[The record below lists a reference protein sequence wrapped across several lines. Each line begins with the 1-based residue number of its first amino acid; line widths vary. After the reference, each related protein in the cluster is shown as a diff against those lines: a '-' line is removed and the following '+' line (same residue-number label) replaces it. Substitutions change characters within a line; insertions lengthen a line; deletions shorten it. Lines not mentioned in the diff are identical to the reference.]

1 MQTAESIRASRLF
14 GGTSAEGRE
23 RSFSSLSSFFLAK
36 TRAAGANWPSLIEK
50 EGTVKDRELMFLALS
65 NGEETE
71 IQSIGKGIHRP
82 YRVLFARGI
91 QIGPVST
98 RQAVMKTMYCQY
110 ENKRYCE
117 SVDLSITGPERER
130 LSYELDK
137 VIGFNLVPPTVVREI
152 ASMGIGSIQAWVDR
166 PTAWEWHAK
175 GYDYRKD
182 LKNPWLHRLAAFDFI
197 RGEIDRHAN
206 NWIMDENR
214 RIYAIDNGYSFVIS
228 DFRKWFRSSAGKVL
242 KGIPVHPIVRDQINS
257 IDEEAVS
264 DLMAKV
270 RFQNGE
276 RGGLLHRVRELKK
289 VEVWEKLGAL
299 W

>member
-206 NWIMDENR
+206 NWIMDETPGPLAR
-214 RIYAIDNGYSFVIS
+214 SARSMAMITASETGPVIS
-228 DFRKWFRSSAGKVL
+228 QNRGQ
-242 KGIPVHPIVRDQINS
+242 P
-257 IDEEAVS
+257 
-264 DLMAKV
+264 LMALWLSIAFMCR
-270 RFQNGE
+270 RF
-276 RGGLLHRVRELKK
+276 GGL
-289 VEVWEKLGAL
+289 ASYATY
-299 W
+299 